1 MTQEAALKLL
11 AENGLAHTRASL
23 ARLLA
28 DGRVHGSGDVIDGDS
43 LKAYI
48 TTYQDLQHNRNS
60 ALFRGPLL

>member
-11 AENGLAHTRASL
+11 AANGLAHTPASL

-28 DGRVHGSGDVIDGDS
+28 DGRVHGTSDAIDGES

-48 TTYQDLQHNRNS
+48 TNYQDFQHNRNS

>member
-28 DGRVHGSGDVIDGDS
+28 DGRVHGSGDAIDGDS
-43 LKAYI
+43 LRTYI
-48 TTYQDLQHNRNS
+48 TTYRGFQYNRNS